1 MNLEEKPPELDT
13 ASAASVSALLSL
25 EAENSNLRRL
35 VVDLL
40 EKNQQ
45 LREQLHAL
53 TNGHNPE
60 ICENFATH
68 HRVDRRGVDPRA
80 A

>member
-1 MNLEEKPPELDT
+1 MNSKEKPPELG
-13 ASAASVSALLSL
+13 AESSADISTIFLL
-25 EAENSNLRRL
+25 ETENSNLRRL

-45 LREQLHAL
+45 LREQLRAL
-53 TNGHNPE
+53 ASDGNREISGGLAAGH
-60 ICENFATH
+60 
-68 HRVDRRGVDPRA
+68 RVDPRA